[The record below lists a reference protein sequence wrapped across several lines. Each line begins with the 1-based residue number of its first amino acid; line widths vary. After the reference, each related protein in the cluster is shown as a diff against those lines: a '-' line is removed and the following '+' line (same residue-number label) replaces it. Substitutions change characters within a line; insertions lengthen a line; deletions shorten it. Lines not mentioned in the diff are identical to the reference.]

1 MAGVQRQ
8 FTVPWAVPTTLPPGT
23 YTVKIGV
30 FSPTWTSLLN
40 WNNGAA
46 TITVQ

>member
-1 MAGVQRQ
+1 
-8 FTVPWAVPTTLPPGT
+8 
-23 YTVKIGV
+23 VKIGV
-30 FSPTWTSLLN
+30 FSPTWMSLLN